1 MRRLG
6 LLFLVT
12 LLVGAAIAGIG
23 IVRAVGRGGGGV
35 LPGGKTLLTYR
46 LAAPLPDYPREPA
59 LPLPGVESEESLAD
73 LWSGLSAAR
82 GDDRVAGLALHVRN
96 AAFGLA
102 KAEELRRQIEGL
114 VGAGKP
120 VECYFESTGEGSNG
134 TLEYYVASACSS
146 ISLAPAG
153 EVALLGLYFD
163 STFLRGS
170 LDKLKIEPSFLTAGE
185 FKSAAEVFTEERH
198 SAPARTALDAV
209 LDGYFAELVA
219 GISAGRELP
228 VDTVRALFD
237 RGPLSADE
245 ALAAGLVDQIAYPDE
260 FESRLD
266 DLGDGL
272 RRQSLLDY
280 GRRIARRRAGGERI
294 AILFAQ
300 GTIVR
305 GRSGVDAWTE
315 ETYLGSDDLAEELEE
330 LADDDRVKAVVLRVD
345 SPGGSALASDL
356 ILRRVELLA
365 REKPVVVS
373 MSDVAASGG
382 YYIAARAH
390 EIVAEAGTLTG
401 SIGVVAGKLA
411 TERFQR
417 ELLGATH
424 DPLARGAFAGLYS
437 GLRPFDE
444 SERALMQRRL
454 DATYDRFLG
463 HVAEGREMSREAV
476 AAVAEGRI
484 WTGSD
489 ALAVGLVD
497 RLGGLDEAV
506 AAAREAAGLGADEG
520 VVELLPEPPGLF
532 QWLAGPRRPRL
543 GADWR
548 ALLARLV
555 APRAPFALEL
565 PAELARLAH
574 PF

>member
-1 MRRLG
+1 MRRLV

-23 IVRAVGRGGGGV
+23 IVRAVGRGGQV
-35 LPGGKTLLTYR
+35 LPGGKALLTYR
-46 LAAPLPDYPREPA
+46 LAAPLPDYPREKP
-59 LPLPGVESEESLAD
+59 LPLPGVEAEESLAD
-73 LWSGLSAAR
+73 LWRALSAAR
-82 GDDRVAGLALHVRN
+82 SDESVAALALHVRD
-96 AAFGLA
+96 ARFGLA
-102 KAEELRRQIEGL
+102 KAQELRRQIERFAA
-114 VGAGKP
+114 AGKP

-163 STFLRGS
+163 ATFLRGS

-198 SAPARTALDAV
+198 SPAARTALDAV
-209 LDGYFAELVA
+209 LDGYFAEILA
-219 GISAGRELP
+219 GIATGRDLP
-228 VDTVRALFD
+228 VDSVRELFD

-260 FESRLD
+260 FDARLD
-266 DLGDGL
+266 ALGDDL
-272 RRQSLLDY
+272 RRRNLVDY
-280 GRRIARRRAGGERI
+280 GRRVAGGR
-294 AILFAQ
+294 ARGDRVAVLFAQ

-305 GRSGVDAWTE
+305 GGSGVDSWTD
-315 ETYLGSDDLAEELEE
+315 ETFLGSDDLAETLEE

-365 REKPVVVS
+365 RAKPVVVS

-390 EIVAEAGTLTG
+390 QIVAEAGTLTG
-401 SIGVVAGKLA
+401 SIGVVSGKLA

-424 DPLARGAFAGLYS
+424 DPLQRGAHAGLYS
-437 GLRPFDE
+437 SLRPFDDAE
-444 SERALMQRRL
+444 LALMRRRI
-454 DATYDRFLG
+454 DATYARFLDHVAAG
-463 HVAEGREMSREAV
+463 RDMPRDAVAEVAEGRV
-476 AAVAEGRI
+476 

-497 RLGGLDEAV
+497 RLGGLDEALD
-506 AAAREAAGLGADEG
+506 AAREAAGLEAGQG
-520 VVELLPEPPGLF
+520 SVELLPEAPGF
-532 QWLAGPRRPRL
+532 FEWLSGPRRPRL
-543 GADWR
+543 SADWR
-548 ALLARLV
+548 AILERLST
-555 APRAPFALEL
+555 PRAPLELEL
-565 PAELARLAH
+565 PAELEGLVR